1 MLPRRF
7 NRCRWLDPPSSSVSF
22 FVMKVSC
29 PSLDC
34 RRTHHHLPS
43 IKHQS
48 ALTNTSAQTMT
59 AVSFSLSSIVAKNG
73 IIYFQCISLFFHV
86 SPQDDATSSIIDPL
100 IIELQSRVADLEL
113 AKEHTDVSAAVQRE
127 RAEILI
133 RLRKIMETMKSETG
147 GVGGASSS
155 KEIEQLKAE
164 NKELKRINAKQRYRI
179 DHLVNNLRETMK

>member
-1 MLPRRF
+1 L
-7 NRCRWLDPPSSSVSF
+7 
-22 FVMKVSC
+22 
-29 PSLDC
+29 
-34 RRTHHHLPS
+34 
-43 IKHQS
+43 
-48 ALTNTSAQTMT
+48 
-59 AVSFSLSSIVAKNG
+59 
-73 IIYFQCISLFFHV
+73 
-86 SPQDDATSSIIDPL
+86 IDPL
-100 IIELQSRVADLEL
+100 IVELQSRVADLEL
-113 AKEHTDVSAAVQRE
+113 AKEHTEVSAAVQRE

>member
-1 MLPRRF
+1 MVSYIF
-7 NRCRWLDPPSSSVSF
+7 NAF
-22 FVMKVSC
+22 
-29 PSLDC
+29 
-34 RRTHHHLPS
+34 H
-43 IKHQS
+43 
-48 ALTNTSAQTMT
+48 
-59 AVSFSLSSIVAKNG
+59 
-73 IIYFQCISLFFHV
+73 YFFHV

-147 GVGGASSS
+147 GVGGASITS

-179 DHLVNNLRETMK
+179 DHLVNNLRETMN

>member
-1 MLPRRF
+1 
-7 NRCRWLDPPSSSVSF
+7 
-22 FVMKVSC
+22 
-29 PSLDC
+29 
-34 RRTHHHLPS
+34 
-43 IKHQS
+43 
-48 ALTNTSAQTMT
+48 MT
-59 AVSFSLSSIVAKNG
+59 AVSFFLSSIVAKNG

-147 GVGGASSS
+147 GVGGASITS

-179 DHLVNNLRETMK
+179 DHLVNNLRETMN